1 MKKLIVLCALAT
13 SLFLSGC
20 KQQQGNEAEC
30 DGHACTEHQCKGGT
44 CDGQGTCGHEATAC
58 ADEVHSAPFIFVDDV
73 EWEDAGGG
81 AERQV
86 MAYGKDLMM
95 VKVRFDKGDV
105 GSLHHHPHTQATY
118 VAKGKFEFTINGE
131 KKIVK
136 EGDVLFKL
144 PNVEHGCVCL
154 EDGLLIDTFSPMR
167 DTFLKK

>member
-1 MKKLIVLCALAT
+1 MKKLIVLCVLAT
-13 SLFLSGC
+13 PLFLSSC
-20 KQQQGNEAEC
+20 KEQKENGTEC
-30 DGHACTEHQCKGGT
+30 GEQSCTEHQCEGAK
-44 CDGQGTCGHEATAC
+44 CDKQCARSHEATSC
-58 ADEVHSAPFIFVDDV
+58 AEEVHSAPFIFADDV

-81 AERQV
+81 VERQV

-95 VKVRFDKGDV
+95 VKVRFDKGEI

-118 VAKGKFEFTINGE
+118 VAKGEFEFTINGE

-144 PNVEHGCVCL
+144 PDVEHGCVCL
-154 EDGLLIDTFSPMR
+154 EEGLLIDTFSPMR